1 MIENLED
8 ERKEVLEKMLQIAK
22 NRKAKK
28 SDRVSAARLFLNETA
43 KIKKPDDEGAKR
55 AKEILE
61 VLK

>member
-8 ERKEVLEKMLQIAK
+8 ERQEVLEKMLQIAK

-28 SDRVSAARLFLNETA
+28 SDRVSAARLFLTETA
-43 KIKKPDDEGAKR
+43 KLKAPDDEGAKK
-55 AKEILE
+55 AKQILE